1 MTAFKTSQPPISSQ
15 FQRQLHFVNLPLA
28 FHSSGIMAVIETGL
42 VWWTSPLCWLV
53 ILRKGILF
61 SVYYAN
67 LRTLFIW
74 ISYNTVLNFNLWVLE
89 VVMLYF
95 DSLWRQTSSP
105 FDSSQVDTFNCRCS
119 MNMHFS
125 ISRNKVNF
133 QMAVEEQLCRSTQ
146 FYFCLWRIKKVLC
159 YKLSIMFQL
168 AWAVWFICVA
178 SSGRSLRAK
187 KDYQHEALHFR
198 ENPL

>member
-67 LRTLFIW
+67 LCTLFIW

-105 FDSSQVDTFNCRCS
+105 FDSSQVDTLTVGAAWICISASVEIRWISKWQLKNNCAGAHS
-119 MNMHFS
+119 
-125 ISRNKVNF
+125 
-133 QMAVEEQLCRSTQ
+133 
-146 FYFCLWRIKKVLC
+146 
-159 YKLSIMFQL
+159 
-168 AWAVWFICVA
+168 FIFA
-178 SSGRSLRAK
+178 YGG
-187 KDYQHEALHFR
+187 
-198 ENPL
+198 